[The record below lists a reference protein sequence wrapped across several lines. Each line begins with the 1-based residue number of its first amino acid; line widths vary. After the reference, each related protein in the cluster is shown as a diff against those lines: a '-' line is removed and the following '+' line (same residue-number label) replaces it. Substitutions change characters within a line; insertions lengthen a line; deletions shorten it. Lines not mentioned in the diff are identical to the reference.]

1 MNRGCVAR
9 RGRAGPGP
17 RRIIL
22 WTQGAASAYI
32 GTGQRVA
39 ERRPLGR
46 RVWDPA
52 APDEK
57 PQGCRNMDIVTRLH
71 LHFKARLVGS
81 DSFGNRYYEER
92 KARPGKPARRYVRY
106 NGMVEASKVPADWH
120 GWLHHTED
128 SPPPA
133 GGYARHD
140 WQLDHQPNTTGTTL
154 AHRPAGH
161 MLKGGKRA
169 PATGDYEPWS
179 PS

>member
-32 GTGQRVA
+32 GAGQRVA

-133 GGYARHD
+133 EGYARHD
-140 WQLDHQPNTTGTTL
+140 WQKDHMPNTTGTQH

-161 MLKGGKRA
+161 VLKGGKRA
-169 PATGDYEPWS
+169 AATGDYEPWS